1 MRPSL
6 HPLVLSVA
14 ALAALPYAAFAQSM
28 SLEAESG
35 TWALTNARIET
46 VTRGTIDRGTVV
58 IRNGIIEAVGPNV
71 TPPRDARVVDLSG
84 KTVYPGFI
92 DLTSSMGLPQPQQQG
107 RGGGRGGNIPAE
119 VLAFFGQQNE
129 EEDEGPRMVG
139 LEPNRNVATE
149 LRLTTTEVRTAR
161 DQGLTSIL
169 VAPPRG
175 LFRGT
180 SALVPLRDDTATRW
194 IVKSPVALHV
204 GYQTVPG
211 QYPGSL
217 LGVIAYQRQA
227 FYDAQRHAQMMERYR
242 TNPRG
247 MTRASYD
254 ADLDALVPVVKG
266 ELPAFIAANNENE
279 MLRALALAD
288 EFKIKATI
296 VGAVEGFRIVDKLKT
311 ARPPIVSVDFPDPM
325 QVTGWQYKY
334 ATQRPLDDSTTRSAA
349 ARRLIEGNAA
359 ALHSAGI
366 KFALASGGTRPDSFI
381 SNVKKAIAAGLP
393 RNVAVEAL
401 TIRAAEIAGVDQQLG
416 SIETGKLANL
426 LVFNGEALGTG
437 RLESVFVDGQQYDV
451 VPAPA
456 GGRGGRG
463 GRGGNT
469 PPPNR

>member
-6 HPLVLSVA
+6 HRLVLPVA
-14 ALAALPYAAFAQSM
+14 ALAALPYAASAQSM
-28 SLEAESG
+28 SIDAQSG

-46 VTRGTIDRGTVV
+46 VTRGAIDRGTVV
-58 IRNGIIEAVGPNV
+58 IRNGIIEAVGANV
-71 TPPRDARVVDLSG
+71 TPPADARVVDLTG
-84 KTVYPGFI
+84 RTLYPGFI
-92 DLTSSMGLPQPQQQG
+92 DLTSSLGLPQPQQQG
-107 RGGGRGGNIPAE
+107 RGGRGGIDPQI
-119 VLAFFGQQNE
+119 LAFLGQPAQE
-129 EEDEGPRMVG
+129 EEDEPRIVG

-149 LRLTTTEVRTAR
+149 LRLTQADVRGAR
-161 DQGLTSIL
+161 DQGITNVL
-169 VAPPRG
+169 VAPTRG
-175 LFRGT
+175 LFRGL
-180 SALVPLRDDTATRW
+180 SALVPMRDDTATRW

-227 FYDAQRHAQMMERYR
+227 FYDAQRHAQIMERYR
-242 TNPRG
+242 SNPRG
-247 MTRASYD
+247 MARVSYD

-266 ELPAFIAANNENE
+266 ELPAFIAATAENE

-288 EFKIKATI
+288 EFKINVHL
-296 VGAVEGFRIVDKLKT
+296 VGAVEGFRIVDKLKG
-311 ARPPIVSVDFPDPM
+311 ARPPIVTVDFPNPM

-334 ATQRPLDDSTTRSAA
+334 STQRAMDDSATRSAA
-349 ARRLIEGNAA
+349 AQKLIEGNAA

-366 KFALASGGTRPDSFI
+366 RFALASGGLAPNTFLE
-381 SNVKKAIAAGLP
+381 NVRKAIAAGLP

-401 TIRAAEIAGVDQQLG
+401 TIRPAEIAGVAQQLG

-426 LVFNGEALGTG
+426 LVFEGEALGTG
-437 RLESVFVDGQQYDV
+437 QLRSVFVDGQQYDV
-451 VPAPA
+451 VPAPP